1 MESPFMTSRPRWSR
15 RRAATRL
22 FLGAV
27 AGLGLTATPAVAL
40 DAPSVLPTVYAST
53 ELSGP
58 TITSFSAVPGP
69 GGSVTFS
76 GTVTDDESVEGCV
89 VVIEGPGVYAVAVV
103 DNGAFSTTVTVFGQG
118 PITVTAT
125 VTDADGNTDEASTT
139 FTPTPAGGGGG
150 GRIHTGTGTPP
161 PPPPGGPM

>member
-15 RRAATRL
+15 RRPAARL

-40 DAPSVLPTVYAST
+40 DAQSVPAVYASA

-58 TITSFSAVPGP
+58 TITSFSAVAGP
-69 GGSVTFS
+69 GGQVTFS
-76 GTVTDDESVEGCV
+76 GTVSDDEDTDGCV
-89 VVIEGPGVYAVAVV
+89 VTIEGPGIFATAVV
-103 DNGAFSTTVTVFGQG
+103 VDGAFSTTVTVFGPG
-118 PITVTAT
+118 PFTVTAT
-125 VTDADGNTDEASTT
+125 VTDADGNTGDASTT

-150 GRIHTGTGTPP
+150 PRLHTGTGTPP
-161 PPPPGGPM
+161 PPPPGGP